1 MKVGYETACVLRNS
15 QEHEVT
21 VVGVSGTNMLN
32 INTET
37 FQPTTFVTISI
48 PKREREEQEDYVEL
62 SISDEK
68 RKVR

>member
-1 MKVGYETACVLRNS
+1 MKVGYETECVLRNS
-15 QEHEVT
+15 QKHEVT

-37 FQPTTFVTISI
+37 FQPTTFITISI
-48 PKREREEQEDYVEL
+48 PKRESEEQEDYVEL
-62 SISDEK
+62 LISDEK